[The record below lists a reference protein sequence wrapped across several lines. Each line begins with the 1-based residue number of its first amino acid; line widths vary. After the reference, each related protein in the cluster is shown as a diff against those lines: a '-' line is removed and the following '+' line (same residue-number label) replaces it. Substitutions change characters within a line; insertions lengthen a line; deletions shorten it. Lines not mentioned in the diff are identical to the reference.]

1 MFNSACC
8 NHRQQY
14 KPLTTNERHY
24 MEMNFW
30 KTRTFKTIEAMN
42 AWLAKNDRLVEWNEI
57 YINNAYG
64 VEYRQL
70 RKVY

>member
-1 MFNSACC
+1 
-8 NHRQQY
+8 
-14 KPLTTNERHY
+14 
-24 MEMNFW
+24 MNFW

-42 AWLAKNDRLVEWNEI
+42 AWLSKNDRLIEWNEI
-57 YINNAYG
+57 YLNNAYG